1 MRFWTVWMSKDMTKV
16 LDSGV
21 GKYVW
26 RREYMMEEQG
36 EREREGGRE
45 GGGGICWNKGSLLV

>member
-1 MRFWTVWMSKDMTKV
+1 MSKDMTKV

-45 GGGGICWNKGSLLV
+45 GGRGRYLLEQGESVGVRTR